1 MSFDNLVSFF
11 SENALVLSAN
21 ALINELPLWGLFLS
35 AFISSTIAPGGSEIL
50 VASLANKA
58 THSSAMIVGIAT
70 LGNTLGAITTYG
82 LGRWIGI
89 KYTSDKLQKYNRS
102 IERVKKYGSVSLLAS
117 WLPIIGDG
125 LCFAAGWLKIPLL
138 YATLLILIGKAARYS
153 AIVYWFN

>member
-1 MSFDNLVSFF
+1 MDFDNLVSFF
-11 SENALVLSAN
+11 SENALILSAN
-21 ALINELPLWGLFLS
+21 ALISDLPLWGLFLS

-50 VASLANKA
+50 VASLANQA
-58 THSSAMIVGIAT
+58 TYSSAMIVSIAT

-82 LGRWIGI
+82 LGRWLGI
-89 KYTSDKLQKYNRS
+89 KYTSEKLHKYNRA
-102 IERVKKYGSVSLLAS
+102 IERVKKYGSASLLVS

-138 YATLLILIGKAARYS
+138 YATLLILLGKAARYS